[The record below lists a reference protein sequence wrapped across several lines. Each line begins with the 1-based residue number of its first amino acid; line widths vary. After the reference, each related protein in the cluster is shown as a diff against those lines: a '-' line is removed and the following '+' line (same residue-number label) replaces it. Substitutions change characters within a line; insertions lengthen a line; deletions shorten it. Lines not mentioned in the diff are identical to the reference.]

1 MADEEKKYGLTA
13 ETPPLAKKMYE
24 EWKSG
29 TKKREEDQAKFAA
42 SINSGAEK
50 PFSVKASVFS
60 KDGCRGG

>member
-13 ETPPLAKKMYE
+13 ETPPLAEEMYKK
-24 EWKSG
+24 WKSG
-29 TKKREEDQAKFAA
+29 TKKREDDQAKFAA
-42 SINSGAEK
+42 GINPEAEK